1 MFALLRHDYRQID
14 PHLHNDEHERI
25 LTTSIPLILAF
36 TITGIM
42 GIVDI
47 IMVGQL
53 SSHSLGGVSLA
64 NTVSY
69 TVSMLLRPTLQIT
82 GTLGAQALGAGK
94 EQRMRDVFRNGLWLC
109 IVGGLILSVM
119 GLALSYYAVP
129 YAGQDTLVVSE
140 MQAYLDY
147 RIWDIAPMLMLAVLG
162 NYATTLGNNTS
173 MTPVVV
179 FITIANIIFNYMFIF
194 GKWGAPEMGVAGAG
208 LATTAAQFLGVFALM
223 IYLLFATDFRND
235 FRRLLKRLH
244 RVNMSIQRD
253 ILKNGASLCAAGY
266 TDHIL
271 FGSISFLSGLISVS
285 ALVTQQ
291 LVGTIWMI
299 IFMGAYGI
307 GNAIVARVGYHVG
320 AGNTAGILSV
330 VVQGHKFVIF
340 VAVFWIVLLGWAG
353 GNVPHWILPVDEP
366 NLQAIA
372 LSYAEVMYLVL
383 VIVLFDCLLGIW
395 IGVSRGLNDT
405 KFFMYGQFVANTIGL
420 IASITAGFAFDMGL
434 LGIIF
439 GVSFAILIAL
449 VWNMSRFIYL
459 YNNKKLYDRVVVG
472 ND

>member
-1 MFALLRHDYRQID
+1 MLNILRRDYRHID
-14 PHLHNDEHERI
+14 PHLHRDEHGRI

-42 GIVDI
+42 GLVDI

-53 SSHSLGGVSLA
+53 SSYSLGGVALG

-69 TVSMLLRPTLQIT
+69 TVSMLLRPTLQVT

-109 IVGGLILSVM
+109 IVGGFILSVM

-129 YAGQDTLVVSE
+129 YARQDPLVVSE
-140 MQAYLDY
+140 MIAYMDY

-162 NYATTLGNNTS
+162 NYATTLGNNKI
-173 MTPVVV
+173 MTPVVA
-179 FITIANIIFNYMFIF
+179 FITVVNIALNYMFIF

-208 LATTAAQFLGVFALM
+208 LATTAAQFIGVFALM
-223 IYLLFATDFRND
+223 VYLLFARDFRND

-244 RVNMSIQRD
+244 RVNMAIQRD
-253 ILKNGASLCAAGY
+253 ILVNGASLCAGGY

-307 GNAIVARVGYHVG
+307 GSAVVARVGYHAG

-330 VVQGHKFVIF
+330 VIQGHKFVIG
-340 VAVFWIVLLGWAG
+340 VAMFWITLLFLAG
-353 GNVPHWILPVDEP
+353 DTIPHWILPADEP
-366 NLQAIA
+366 NLQSIA
-372 LSYAEVMYLVL
+372 LSFTEILSLVL
-383 VIVLFDCLLGIW
+383 AVVFFDCLLGVW
-395 IGVSRGLNDT
+395 IGVSRGLNDNT
-405 KFFMYGQFVANTIGL
+405 FFMYGQFVANTIGL
-420 IASITAGFAFDMGL
+420 IASIMAGFVFDMGL
-434 LGIIF
+434 FGIVF
-439 GVSFAILIAL
+439 GVSFAIFIAL
-449 VWNMSRFIYL
+449 FWNMARFIYL
-459 YNNKKLYDRVVVG
+459 YNNNKLYDRVVLG
-472 ND
+472 D